1 MRTRN
6 LKTRSQESNSRG
18 FTLIELLVVIAIIGI
33 LAALV
38 LPALAKAR
46 QRTAGIACLNNTR
59 QLALAWV
66 LYADDHGGSLPYN
79 LVLYGTSYR
88 TDLNWV
94 NNVLT
99 WDLSSDNTNPATIK
113 MASLGSYLNNPLACL
128 CPADWSLS
136 SIQTGAGWQRR
147 DRSYSMNAMVGD
159 VGLYTAKGY
168 NINNPGYQQYFKL
181 SQITRPADIFVFLD
195 EHPDSINDGYFLIKA
210 GGSTGDG
217 YNSSVVGRPEW
228 LHLPASYHNGNAAFS
243 FADGHAALHHWMDP
257 DTVQPVQPNLPY
269 LPVEIASDGADFEWL
284 LNHMSVSTQ

>member
-1 MRTRN
+1 M
-6 LKTRSQESNSRG
+6 
-18 FTLIELLVVIAIIGI
+18 
-33 LAALV
+33 
-38 LPALAKAR
+38 
-46 QRTAGIACLNNTR
+46 
-59 QLALAWV
+59 
-66 LYADDHGGSLPYN
+66 
-79 LVLYGTSYR
+79 
-88 TDLNWV
+88 
-94 NNVLT
+94 LT

-136 SIQTGAGWQRR
+136 SIQTGAGCQRR